1 MKYLRRLWSQFYGE
15 PPHNDAAEA
24 MRVELSPTI
33 SAEQRKK
40 LLAIVDSYDSHCEC
54 VSFESFV
61 AGFSLAIN
69 ISAELFSSR
78 ASGDHPQLRSEN
90 GDEYYAS

>member
-15 PPHNDAAEA
+15 PPHNDAAET

-78 ASGDHPQLRSEN
+78 ASGEHPQLCSEES
-90 GDEYYAS
+90 DEYYAS

>member
-40 LLAIVDSYDSHCEC
+40 LLQRPTDYSFRACEGVFSQQRTRCANDNETTCIFGIVDMPHMFGRVC
-54 VSFESFV
+54 V
-61 AGFSLAIN
+61 
-69 ISAELFSSR
+69 
-78 ASGDHPQLRSEN
+78 
-90 GDEYYAS
+90 